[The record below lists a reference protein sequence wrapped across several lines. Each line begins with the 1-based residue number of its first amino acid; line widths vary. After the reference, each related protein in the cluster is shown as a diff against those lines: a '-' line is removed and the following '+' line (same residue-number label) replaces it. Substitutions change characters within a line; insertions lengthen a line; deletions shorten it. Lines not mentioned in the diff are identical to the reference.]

1 MPISPDEAIAVQ
13 ESLLVFL
20 IGLLEEATDL
30 AAKADA
36 LARMEQIATLC
47 VDAQAVAELAS
58 ALDLRAS

>member
-13 ESLLVFL
+13 ESLLVLL

-36 LARMEQIATLC
+36 PARMEQIATLC
-47 VDAQAVAELAS
+47 ADAQAVAGLAS